1 MYKPRFIANKKQLA
15 KIAKYLYNVKNE
27 MTHKVTQK
35 VTHPQSVS
43 KMLNIL
49 CILADHIA
57 TSQFATIKS
66 QAAGVYMIWKKHKE
80 DRDLHGNWLKLCYLL
95 LIDYIYTLQFKY

>member
-1 MYKPRFIANKKQLA
+1 
-15 KIAKYLYNVKNE
+15 
-27 MTHKVTQK
+27 MTQRVTQK

-43 KMLNIL
+43 KMLNVL

-80 DRDLHGNWLKLCYLL
+80 DWDLHGNWLPSVLPSTHRLHLYPS
-95 LIDYIYTLQFKY
+95 I